1 MCVEGKPKTYLLE
14 RHNMNYAVE
23 MLVTDTICYEV
34 IAKTAK
40 TVTVRKMKQGEVVS
54 TTGTS
59 CPVVHREAV
68 SNLNGETKTVR
79 LRKDGTYRM
88 GNGFHA
94 LRFLEEAPTF
104 RTDYAY

>member
-1 MCVEGKPKTYLLE
+1 M
-14 RHNMNYAVE
+14 YAVE

-34 IAKTAK
+34 ISKTAK
-40 TVTVRKMKQGEVVS
+40 TITVRKMKQGEVVS

-68 SNLNGETKTVR
+68 INLNGETKTVR

-88 GNGFHA
+88 GNGYNA
-94 LRFLEEAPTF
+94 LRLQQEAPTF